1 MDKVILE
8 ALIRILEN
16 QMTIKEHIG
25 IIKERSNWGDNEY
38 YRDSLVLRNLEEVF
52 AEYRTSEELWA

>member
-25 IIKERSNWGDNEY
+25 IIKQRDGWHDNEY
-38 YRDSLVLRNLEEVF
+38 YRDSLVLNNLEEAF
-52 AEYRTSEELWA
+52 ADCRARESED